1 MWYWIENAQE
11 FIENV
16 SWKSIRIQPCIWIC
30 VQQTFVLLI
39 HNEMKLNEIKLM
51 EVQFYYDPNEF
62 FLAVPTIIQIFV
74 YRKS

>member
-1 MWYWIENAQE
+1 MLCISVLILIQ
-11 FIENV
+11 V
-16 SWKSIRIQPCIWIC
+16 SAIQTI
-30 VQQTFVLLI
+30 VLLI
-39 HNEMKLNEIKLM
+39 LKEMKFNEMKLNEMKLM